1 MPATNTAATETCTR
15 LADLASTALIKP
27 SYIENGRL
35 KWEARSAGALIKM
48 FAAGGYDVIT
58 PDNETATARDRLVK
72 DQNGAIVAYI
82 LWNTTVPDF
91 AYAYTSA
98 A

>member
-1 MPATNTAATETCTR
+1 MPATNTAAKTCTR
-15 LADLASTALIKP
+15 LADLTSAAMIKP

-48 FAAGGYDVIT
+48 FAAGGYDVVT
-58 PDNETATARDRLVK
+58 PDNETATARDRIVK
-72 DQNGAIVAYI
+72 DQDGTIVAYI
-82 LWNTTVPDF
+82 LWNITIPDF

-98 A
+98 V